1 MCHIVTMS
9 LTFEHRILMIIEE
22 EQQEEVLSPKRQS
35 HKAFLRYQVHRRG
48 TDTLMDKQK
57 ARSLGIRLSPR
68 GIKTTY
74 SHSCQQWGWK
84 PQQRKMY
91 VIQPFYHSLSSLCS
105 CVNVT
110 LYTSTRQPQKKRE
123 GKVRTE
129 KEMQTC
135 LLFCS
140 KHWSKRM
147 SLVTIRGSKTKREEK
162 HFFTLSIESQT
173 MSLLSRVN
181 TRTIL
186 CI

>member
-1 MCHIVTMS
+1 MCHKVTVT
-9 LTFEHRILMIIEE
+9 LTFDHRILTIIEE
-22 EQQEEVLSPKRQS
+22 EQQEEVLSQKKTIPKGISKISGSQAVR
-35 HKAFLRYQVHRRG
+35 
-48 TDTLMDKQK
+48 LMDKQK
-57 ARSLGIRLSPR
+57 ARCLGIRLSPR

-74 SHSCQQWGWK
+74 SHSCQQRGWK
-84 PQQRKMY
+84 PEQQKMY
-91 VIQPFYHSLSSLCS
+91 VIQPFYHSLSRLCS

-147 SLVTIRGSKTKREEK
+147 SLVTIRGSKTKRGEK
-162 HFFTLSIESQT
+162 HFLPCQLRAKPCHYCLALIQEQKK
-173 MSLLSRVN
+173 
-181 TRTIL
+181 
-186 CI
+186 